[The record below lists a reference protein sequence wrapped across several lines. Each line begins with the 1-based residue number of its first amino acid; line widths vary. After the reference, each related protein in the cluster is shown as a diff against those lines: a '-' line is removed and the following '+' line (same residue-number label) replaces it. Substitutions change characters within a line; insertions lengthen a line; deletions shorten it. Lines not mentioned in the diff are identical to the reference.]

1 MLSTLKRM
9 IIGIGTDP
17 QVVAAARAF
26 AIYALPIFSGW
37 LVAWLAGVTD
47 PRWGGV
53 ALAAIPL
60 LRVLEGAMDR
70 AIKGAAANDH
80 PPAARGID

>member
-26 AIYALPIFSGW
+26 ALYALPILFGW

-47 PRWGGV
+47 PRWAGLTV
-53 ALAAIPL
+53 AAIPL
-60 LRVLEGAMDR
+60 IRVLEGAMDR
-70 AIKGAAANDH
+70 AIKGATINDAQ
-80 PPAARGID
+80 PRRGIE